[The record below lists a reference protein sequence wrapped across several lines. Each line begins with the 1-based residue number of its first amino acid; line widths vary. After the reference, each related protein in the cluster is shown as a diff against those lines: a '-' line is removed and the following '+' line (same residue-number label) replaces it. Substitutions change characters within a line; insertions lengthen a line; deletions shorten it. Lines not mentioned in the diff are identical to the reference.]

1 MTLVAAAVCPHPP
14 LLVPE
19 LAAGAAAE
27 LDGLR
32 RACADALAELAESR
46 PDLLAV
52 VGCGE
57 RERDYG
63 PGGRGDFSGYGV
75 RDAVFGEGETLP
87 LSLAVGQYLLAQA
100 GWGRAGR
107 GRAPSLFSVRCD
119 AAPGHC
125 AEVGGRLAAAAP
137 RVALLAMGDG
147 TARLTERAPG
157 YLDERAPALRA
168 AVRRA
173 LETADTGALAGLDPD
188 LCAELLASG
197 RAAWQVLA
205 GAAAPGRWAARVRYD
220 DAPYGV
226 AYLVVTWRPAGR

>member
-1 MTLVAAAVCPHPP
+1 VTLVAAAVCPHPP

-19 LAAGAAAE
+19 LAAGAAGE

-32 RACADALAELAESR
+32 RACAGALAELAASR

-57 RERDYG
+57 QERDYG
-63 PGGRGDFSGYGV
+63 PGGRGDFSGYGA
-75 RDAVFGEGETLP
+75 RDAVFGEGECLP
-87 LSLAVGQYLLAQA
+87 LPLAVGQYLLVRA
-100 GWGRAGR
+100 GWP
-107 GRAPSLFSVRCD
+107 APTSLYSVRCD

-157 YLDERAPALRA
+157 YLDERAPGFRA
-168 AVRRA
+168 DARRA
-173 LETADTGALAGLDPD
+173 LETADTAALARLDPD
-188 LCAELLASG
+188 LCAELLAPG

-220 DAPYGV
+220 EAPYGV
-226 AYLVVTWRPAGR
+226 AYLVVTWRPAER